1 MKIAGIIIFTIDLLR
16 TLYAGFID
24 VTEEK
29 VVDIEELEIIEDNQH
44 MVDWQP
50 YIGIGMMAI
59 GGAILLLGRKKSLAT

>member
-1 MKIAGIIIFTIDLLR
+1 
-16 TLYAGFID
+16 
-24 VTEEK
+24 
-29 VVDIEELEIIEDNQH
+29 